1 MAVQGY
7 KAIMKA
13 IMPVIAMFSMIT
25 LFAHAE
31 APTADQVL
39 SPVKAKAAAEHKTCL
54 NIGYPGQ
61 PEEIDWF
68 IQMMRKAAPNMSQD
82 DLKAIETALKSCKKT

>member
-31 APTADQVL
+31 APTAEQVL
-39 SPVKAKAAAEHKTCL
+39 SPVKVKAAAEHKT
-54 NIGYPGQ
+54 I
-61 PEEIDWF
+61 F
-68 IQMMRKAAPNMSQD
+68 HV
-82 DLKAIETALKSCKKT
+82 ETRRLAT